1 MIRIILNQVP
11 VRYGSY
17 SVEGKK
23 IRRTF
28 SNGFSYIAKEC
39 NSPQEAQRITNDLN
53 QLSEK

>member
-1 MIRIILNQVP
+1 MIRTILNQVP

-28 SNGFSYIAKEC
+28 SNGFSYIVEEC
-39 NSPQEAQRITNDLN
+39 KSPQEAQRITNDLN